1 MEAKPDALAPDAA
14 AAPAL
19 VCIGNITVDE
29 SVQADGRRREALG
42 GDAIFAVLAA
52 RSVSTRGSVEW
63 FAPIGNDFPVA
74 LRAQLRSAGLGLEHL
89 PARDLP
95 TVRNVIT
102 YADDGGRTWDLV
114 TGREHFDLMSVYP
127 RDIPE
132 SYLEADGLLVLAMSL
147 PSELSL
153 TPWLRAQSEAVI
165 YLDLEEDGVPGHEAE
180 ILDLIASSDVF
191 LPSEI
196 EARMLSGTSDLV
208 AAARSFSA
216 LGPPCVVIKQAERGC
231 LVLDHGLVTEV
242 PTEPVVPVDPTG
254 AGDAFC
260 GAFAAAH
267 LEHGDVLVAAGMAAQ
282 AARMAIGGYG
292 VEALLADAVARTETL
307 ASR

>member
-1 MEAKPDALAPDAA
+1 MEPKRDALATDDAA
-14 AAPAL
+14 TPAL

-29 SVQADGRRREALG
+29 SVQPDGRRREALG
-42 GDAIFAVLAA
+42 GDAIFAALAA
-52 RSVSTRGSVEW
+52 RSVSTTCAVEW
-63 FAPIGNDFPVA
+63 FAPIGNDFPEA
-74 LRAQLRSAGLGLEHL
+74 LRAQLRSAGLGLDHL

-102 YADDGGRTWDLV
+102 YAADGGRSWDLV

-127 RDIPE
+127 RDVPDT
-132 SYLEADGLLVLAMSL
+132 YLEADGLLVLAMSL
-147 PSELSL
+147 PCEITL
-153 TPWLRAQSEAVI
+153 TPWLRAHSEAVI

-191 LPSEI
+191 LPSEV
-196 EARMLSGTSDLV
+196 EARMLSGSSDLT
-208 AAARSFSA
+208 AAARLFSA
-216 LGPPCVVIKQAERGC
+216 LGPSCVVIKQAERGC

-267 LEHGDVLVAAGMAAQ
+267 LEHGEALIAAQMAAG
-282 AARMAIGGYG
+282 AARIAIGGYG
-292 VEALLADAVARTETL
+292 VEALLADAV
-307 ASR
+307 SRAGTSLQR